1 MKPRMMSKNNM
12 DYLFDH
18 ILGGFEKSHEGIHNL
33 KQQGLVDDQVIKDL
47 LDKNS
52 KRLIDRIKEFKIT
65 QKLTCIVFAFMFGYM
80 QISGDDIE
88 RARRS
93 RKARSRR
100 RQEYEYIEDL

>member
-1 MKPRMMSKNNM
+1 MSKQNM

-33 KQQGLVDDQVIKDL
+33 KQQGLVDDHVIKDL

-65 QKLTCIVFAFMFGYM
+65 QKLTCIFFALMFGYM

-93 RKARSRR
+93 RKVNSRKR
-100 RQEYEYIEDL
+100 HEYEYFDDI